1 MDLVADVLMVLA
13 VVALAWAGATL
24 LQRLPVFPLRQILV
38 TSPLTQVTP
47 AQVEQAARV
56 ALVGNFFTVDLDQVR
71 GTFEKLPW
79 VRRADVR
86 RRWPDALELS
96 LEEHQAQARWKRP
109 DPASQEVRLVNSHG
123 EVFAAASEAD
133 LPVLSGPEG
142 SAALLLTRYREFAA
156 AHGMAVVRDKEV
168 TQFDVERAIE
178 AANATPISAD
188 DQILHTLVQEF
199 IVDGQDGVKEP
210 IGMDARRLEVKVHL
224 VTGAVTAVQ
233 NIVKCVHRCG
243 LEVVD
248 LVLQPLASGMA
259 VLTEDEKDV
268 GVCLVDIG
276 GGTTDLAVF
285 TQGAIR
291 HTAVIPIAGD
301 QITSDI
307 GIALRTSTPDAE
319 EIKIRYGVALQQ
331 LADPEEMIEVPGV
344 GDRPASRLSRQ
355 TLAGF
360 IQPRIEE
367 IYQKVQE
374 ELVRSGYER
383 LLRAGIVLTG
393 GSAAMPGMVELGEE
407 IFHNTVKLGVPHY
420 EGGLRDI
427 LRNPRYSTAM
437 GLLLEGV
444 AQKKRGL
451 KTQGPMTFRQILARM
466 RAWFGKNF

>member
-1 MDLVADVLMVLA
+1 MSKDGKHDLIVGLDIGTSKIVSAVAELNPEGQLTILGIGSHQFEENKDKGLKRGVVVSIEATVDAISRAVQEVELMAGCKVKE
-13 VVALAWAGATL
+13 VYTGIAGAH
-24 LQRLPVFPLRQILV
+24 IK
-38 TSPLTQVTP
+38 SKDS
-47 AQVEQAARV
+47 
-56 ALVGNFFTVDLDQVR
+56 N
-71 GTFEKLPW
+71 
-79 VRRADVR
+79 
-86 RRWPDALELS
+86 
-96 LEEHQAQARWKRP
+96 
-109 DPASQEVRLVNSHG
+109 
-123 EVFAAASEAD
+123 
-133 LPVLSGPEG
+133 
-142 SAALLLTRYREFAA
+142 
-156 AHGMAVVRDKEV
+156 GMAVVREKEV
-168 TQFDVERAIE
+168 TQYDVERAIE

-259 VLTEDEKDV
+259 VLTDDEKDV

-276 GGTTDLAVF
+276 GGTTDIAVF

-319 EIKIRYGVALQQ
+319 DIKIRYGVALQQ
-331 LADPEEMIEVPGV
+331 LADPAEMIDVPGV
-344 GDRPASRLSRQ
+344 GDRPSSQLGRQ

-360 IQPRIEE
+360 VQPRIEQ
-367 IYQKVQE
+367 IYQMVRE
-374 ELVRSGYER
+374 ELARSGYER

-407 IFHNTVKLGVPHY
+407 MFHNTVKLGLPRY
-420 EGGLRDI
+420 EGSLRDI
-427 LRNPRYSTAM
+427 VRNPRYSTAV
-437 GLLLEGV
+437 GLLLEGM
-444 AQKKRGL
+444 AQKRRGM
-451 KTQGPMTFRQILARM
+451 KASGPTNLRQTLARM

>member
-1 MDLVADVLMVLA
+1 MSKEAKRDLIVGLDIGTSKIVAIVAELNDEGQIVILGLGSHQFEENKGKGLKKGVVVSIEATVDAISRAIQEVELMAGCKVKE
-13 VVALAWAGATL
+13 VYTGIAGAH
-24 LQRLPVFPLRQILV
+24 IK
-38 TSPLTQVTP
+38 SKDS
-47 AQVEQAARV
+47 
-56 ALVGNFFTVDLDQVR
+56 N
-71 GTFEKLPW
+71 
-79 VRRADVR
+79 
-86 RRWPDALELS
+86 
-96 LEEHQAQARWKRP
+96 
-109 DPASQEVRLVNSHG
+109 
-123 EVFAAASEAD
+123 
-133 LPVLSGPEG
+133 
-142 SAALLLTRYREFAA
+142 
-156 AHGMAVVRDKEV
+156 GMAVVREQEV

-188 DQILHTLVQEF
+188 DRILHTLVQEF

-210 IGMDARRLEVKVHL
+210 IGMDAKRLEVRVHL

-248 LVLQPLASGMA
+248 LVLQPLASGYA
-259 VLTEDEKDV
+259 VLTDDEKDV

-276 GGTTDLAVF
+276 GGTTDIAVF

-344 GDRPASRLSRQ
+344 GDRPASSLSRQ

-360 IQPRIEE
+360 VQPRVEE
-367 IYQKVQE
+367 IYQKVHD
-374 ELVRSGYER
+374 ELVRSGYDR

-393 GSAAMPGMVELGEE
+393 GSAAMPGMAELGEE
-407 IFHNTVKLGVPHY
+407 VFHNTVKVGMPHY
-420 EGGLRDI
+420 DGNLRDFV
-427 LRNPRYSTAM
+427 RNPRYSTAM

-444 AQKKRGL
+444 AQKRRGL
-451 KTQGPMTFRQILARM
+451 KAQGPVTFRQVLARM
-466 RAWFGKNF
+466 RAWFGRNF

>member
-1 MDLVADVLMVLA
+1 MSKETKRDLIVGLDIGTSKIVAIAAELDPEGQLSVLGIGSHQFEETKDKGIKKG
-13 VVALAWAGATL
+13 VVVSIEATVDAISRAIQEVELMAGCKVKEVYTGIAGAH
-24 LQRLPVFPLRQILV
+24 IK
-38 TSPLTQVTP
+38 SKDS
-47 AQVEQAARV
+47 
-56 ALVGNFFTVDLDQVR
+56 N
-71 GTFEKLPW
+71 
-79 VRRADVR
+79 
-86 RRWPDALELS
+86 
-96 LEEHQAQARWKRP
+96 
-109 DPASQEVRLVNSHG
+109 
-123 EVFAAASEAD
+123 
-133 LPVLSGPEG
+133 
-142 SAALLLTRYREFAA
+142 
-156 AHGMAVVRDKEV
+156 GMVVVREKEV
-168 TQFDVERAIE
+168 TEYDVARAIE

-188 DQILHTLVQEF
+188 DQILHTIPQEF

-210 IGMDARRLEVKVHL
+210 IGMDAKRLEVKVHL

-259 VLTEDEKDV
+259 VLTDDEKDV

-276 GGTTDLAVF
+276 GGTTDIAVF

-344 GDRPASRLSRQ
+344 GDRPASQLSRQ

-360 IQPRIEE
+360 IQPRIEQ
-367 IYQKVQE
+367 IYQMVRE
-374 ELVRSGYER
+374 ELARSGYER
-383 LLRAGIVLTG
+383 LLRAGVVITG
-393 GSAAMPGMVELGEE
+393 GSATMPGMMELGEE
-407 IFHNTVKLGVPHY
+407 MFHNTVKLGLPRY
-420 EGGLRDI
+420 DGSLRDI
-427 LRNPRYSTAM
+427 VRNPRYATAV
-437 GLLLEGV
+437 GLIMEGV
-444 AQKKRGL
+444 TQRRRGL
-451 KTQGPMTFRQILARM
+451 KVQGPVTFRQTLARM

>member
-1 MDLVADVLMVLA
+1 MSKDTKRELIVGLDIGTSKIVAIVGELDVEGRLGVLGLGTQESTGLKRGMVINIE
-13 VVALAWAGATL
+13 AT
-24 LQRLPVFPLRQILV
+24 
-38 TSPLTQVTP
+38 
-47 AQVEQAARV
+47 
-56 ALVGNFFTVDLDQVR
+56 
-71 GTFEKLPW
+71 
-79 VRRADVR
+79 
-86 RRWPDALELS
+86 
-96 LEEHQAQARWKRP
+96 
-109 DPASQEVRLVNSHG
+109 VNSISRAIA
-123 EVFAAASEAD
+123 EVEMMAGCKVREVYTGIA
-133 LPVLSGPEG
+133 G
-142 SAALLLTRYREFAA
+142 SHIKSKDST
-156 AHGMAVVRDKEV
+156 GMAVVREKEV
-168 TQFDVERAIE
+168 TQLDVERAIE
-178 AANATPISAD
+178 AANATSISAD

-248 LVLQPLASGMA
+248 LVLQPLASGLA
-259 VLTEDEKDV
+259 VLTDDEKDV

-276 GGTTDLAVF
+276 GGTTDIAVF

-291 HTAVIPIAGD
+291 HTAVIPVAGD

-319 EIKIRYGVALQQ
+319 DIKIRYGVALQQ
-331 LADPEEMIEVPGV
+331 LADPEEMIDVPGV
-344 GDRPASRLSRQ
+344 GDRPSSQLSRQ

-360 IQPRIEE
+360 VQPRIEQ
-367 IYQKVQE
+367 IYQMVRE

-407 IFHNTVKLGVPHY
+407 VFHNTVKLGLPRY
-420 EGGLRDI
+420 EGSLRDI
-427 LRNPRYSTAM
+427 VRNPRYATAV
-437 GLLLEGV
+437 GLLLEGM

-451 KTQGPMTFRQILARM
+451 KAQGPATLRQTVARM

>member
-1 MDLVADVLMVLA
+1 MSKEQKRDLIVGLDIGTSKIVA
-13 VVALAWAGATL
+13 VVAELNDEGQLVVLGLGSQESKGLKKGMVINIEETVNAISRAVQEAELMSGCKIREVYTGIAGAH
-24 LQRLPVFPLRQILV
+24 IK
-38 TSPLTQVTP
+38 SKDS
-47 AQVEQAARV
+47 
-56 ALVGNFFTVDLDQVR
+56 N
-71 GTFEKLPW
+71 
-79 VRRADVR
+79 
-86 RRWPDALELS
+86 
-96 LEEHQAQARWKRP
+96 
-109 DPASQEVRLVNSHG
+109 
-123 EVFAAASEAD
+123 
-133 LPVLSGPEG
+133 
-142 SAALLLTRYREFAA
+142 
-156 AHGMAVVRDKEV
+156 GMAVVREKEV

-210 IGMDARRLEVKVHL
+210 IGMDARRLEVRVHL

-248 LVLQPLASGMA
+248 LVLQPLASGYS
-259 VLTEDEKDV
+259 VLTDDEKDV

-276 GGTTDLAVF
+276 GGTTDIAVF

-301 QITSDI
+301 QLTSDI

-319 EIKIRYGVALQQ
+319 EIKMRFGVALQQ

-344 GDRPASRLSRQ
+344 GDRPSSQLSRQ

-360 IQPRIEE
+360 IQPRVEE

-383 LLRAGIVLTG
+383 LLRAGVVLTG
-393 GSAAMPGMVELGEE
+393 GAAAMPGMTELGEE
-407 IFHNTVKLGVPHY
+407 IFHNTVKLGMPHY
-420 EGGLRDI
+420 EGNLRDFV
-427 LRNPRYSTAM
+427 RNPRYATVM
-437 GLLLEGV
+437 GLLLEGA
-444 AQKKRGL
+444 AQKKRGQ
-451 KTQGPMTFRQILARM
+451 KVQETVTFRQVLARM

>member
-1 MDLVADVLMVLA
+1 MSKETKRDLIVGLDIGTSKIVAMAADLDPEGQLA
-13 VVALAWAGATL
+13 VIGVGSHQFEETKDKGIKKGVVVSIEATVDAISRAIQEVELMAGCKVKEVYTGIAGAH
-24 LQRLPVFPLRQILV
+24 IK
-38 TSPLTQVTP
+38 SKDS
-47 AQVEQAARV
+47 
-56 ALVGNFFTVDLDQVR
+56 N
-71 GTFEKLPW
+71 
-79 VRRADVR
+79 
-86 RRWPDALELS
+86 
-96 LEEHQAQARWKRP
+96 
-109 DPASQEVRLVNSHG
+109 
-123 EVFAAASEAD
+123 
-133 LPVLSGPEG
+133 
-142 SAALLLTRYREFAA
+142 
-156 AHGMAVVRDKEV
+156 GMVVVREREV
-168 TQFDVERAIE
+168 TEYDVARAIE

-188 DQILHTLVQEF
+188 DQILHTIPQEF

-210 IGMDARRLEVKVHL
+210 IGMDAKRLEVKVHL

-259 VLTEDEKDV
+259 VLTDDEKDV

-276 GGTTDLAVF
+276 GGTTDIAVF

-344 GDRPASRLSRQ
+344 GDRPASQLSRQ

-360 IQPRIEE
+360 IQPRIEQ
-367 IYQKVQE
+367 IYQMVRE
-374 ELVRSGYER
+374 ELARSGYER
-383 LLRAGIVLTG
+383 LLRAGVVITG
-393 GSAAMPGMVELGEE
+393 GSATMPGMMELGEE
-407 IFHNTVKLGVPHY
+407 MFHNTVKLGLPRY
-420 EGGLRDI
+420 DGSLRDI
-427 LRNPRYSTAM
+427 VRNPRYATAV

-444 AQKKRGL
+444 TQRRRGM
-451 KTQGPMTFRQILARM
+451 KVQGPVTFRQTLARM

>member
-1 MDLVADVLMVLA
+1 MSKEQKDLIVGLDIGTSKIVS
-13 VVALAWAGATL
+13 VVAELDAEGKLCVIGLGSHQFEENKDKGLKKGVVVSIEATVDAISRAIQEVELMAGCKVKEVYTGIAGAH
-24 LQRLPVFPLRQILV
+24 IK
-38 TSPLTQVTP
+38 SKDS
-47 AQVEQAARV
+47 
-56 ALVGNFFTVDLDQVR
+56 N
-71 GTFEKLPW
+71 
-79 VRRADVR
+79 
-86 RRWPDALELS
+86 
-96 LEEHQAQARWKRP
+96 
-109 DPASQEVRLVNSHG
+109 
-123 EVFAAASEAD
+123 
-133 LPVLSGPEG
+133 
-142 SAALLLTRYREFAA
+142 
-156 AHGMAVVRDKEV
+156 GMAVVREKEV
-168 TQFDVERAIE
+168 TQYDVERAIE

-210 IGMDARRLEVKVHL
+210 IGMDAKRLEVKVHL

-259 VLTEDEKDV
+259 VLTDDEKDV
-268 GVCLVDIG
+268 GVCLVDMG
-276 GGTTDLAVF
+276 GGTTDIAVF

-344 GDRPASRLSRQ
+344 GERPASRLSRQ

-360 IQPRIEE
+360 IQPRVEE

-393 GSAAMPGMVELGEE
+393 GSAAMPGMIELGEE
-407 IFHNTVKLGVPHY
+407 IFHNTVKVGLPNY
-420 EGGLRDI
+420 DGGLRDI
-427 LRNPRYSTAM
+427 IRNPRYATAV
-437 GLLLEGV
+437 GLLLEGM
-444 AQKKRGL
+444 AQKQRGL
-451 KTQGPMTFRQILARM
+451 KSQGPLTFRQILARM
-466 RAWFGKNF
+466 RAWFIKNF

>member
-1 MDLVADVLMVLA
+1 MSKETKHDLIVGLDIGTSKIVAIAAELDPEGQLSVLGVGSHQFEETKDKGIKKG
-13 VVALAWAGATL
+13 VVVSIEATVDAISRAIQEVELMSGCKVKEVYTGIAGAH
-24 LQRLPVFPLRQILV
+24 IK
-38 TSPLTQVTP
+38 SKDS
-47 AQVEQAARV
+47 
-56 ALVGNFFTVDLDQVR
+56 N
-71 GTFEKLPW
+71 
-79 VRRADVR
+79 
-86 RRWPDALELS
+86 
-96 LEEHQAQARWKRP
+96 
-109 DPASQEVRLVNSHG
+109 
-123 EVFAAASEAD
+123 
-133 LPVLSGPEG
+133 
-142 SAALLLTRYREFAA
+142 
-156 AHGMAVVRDKEV
+156 GMVVVREREV
-168 TQFDVERAIE
+168 TEYDVARAIE

-188 DQILHTLVQEF
+188 DQILHTIPQEF

-210 IGMDARRLEVKVHL
+210 IGMDAKRLEVKVHL

-276 GGTTDLAVF
+276 GGTTDIAVF

-344 GDRPASRLSRQ
+344 GDRSASQLSRQ

-360 IQPRIEE
+360 IQPRIEQ
-367 IYQKVQE
+367 IYQMVRE
-374 ELVRSGYER
+374 ELARSGYER
-383 LLRAGIVLTG
+383 LLRAGVVVTG
-393 GSAAMPGMVELGEE
+393 GSATMPGMMELGEE
-407 IFHNTVKLGVPHY
+407 IFHNTVKLGFPRY
-420 EGGLRDI
+420 DGSLRDI
-427 LRNPRYSTAM
+427 VRNPRYATAV
-437 GLLLEGV
+437 GLLMEGV
-444 AQKKRGL
+444 TQRRRGL
-451 KTQGPMTFRQILARM
+451 KVQGPVTFRQTLARM

>member
-1 MDLVADVLMVLA
+1 MSKDNRGDLIVGLDIGTSKIVAMVAELDAEGRLSVLGIGSQPSRGLRRGVVVNIEETVNAISRA
-13 VVALAWAGATL
+13 VQEVELMAGCKVREVYTGIAGAH
-24 LQRLPVFPLRQILV
+24 IK
-38 TSPLTQVTP
+38 SKDS
-47 AQVEQAARV
+47 
-56 ALVGNFFTVDLDQVR
+56 N
-71 GTFEKLPW
+71 
-79 VRRADVR
+79 
-86 RRWPDALELS
+86 
-96 LEEHQAQARWKRP
+96 
-109 DPASQEVRLVNSHG
+109 
-123 EVFAAASEAD
+123 
-133 LPVLSGPEG
+133 
-142 SAALLLTRYREFAA
+142 
-156 AHGMAVVRDKEV
+156 GMTVVREKEV
-168 TQFDVERAIE
+168 TQYDVERAIE

-233 NIVKCVHRCG
+233 NIVKCVRRCG

-259 VLTEDEKDV
+259 VLTDDEKDV

-276 GGTTDLAVF
+276 GGTTDIAVF

-344 GDRPASRLSRQ
+344 GDRPSSQMSRQ

-360 IQPRIEE
+360 IEPRIEQ
-367 IYQKVQE
+367 IYQMVQE
-374 ELVRSGYER
+374 ELARSGYER
-383 LLRAGIVLTG
+383 LLRAGIVITG
-393 GSAAMPGMVELGEE
+393 GSSTMPGMVELGEE
-407 IFHNTVKLGVPHY
+407 IFHNTVKVGMPRY
-420 EGGLRDI
+420 DGALRDI
-427 LRNPRYSTAM
+427 VRNPRHATAV
-437 GLLLEGV
+437 GLLMEGM
-444 AQKKRGL
+444 AQKKRGQ
-451 KTQGPMTFRQILARM
+451 KAKGPMTWRQTLASM